1 MLEELI
7 EKLKAYSREEVCYKA
22 GISIGV
28 LNKLMCGSN
37 DNPTLKTITKL
48 QNFIEE
54 KENELSRK
62 GE

>member
-1 MLEELI
+1 MLEELV
-7 EKLKAYSREEVCYKA
+7 EKLRAYPREEICYKA
-22 GISIGV
+22 GVSIGV

-48 QNFIEE
+48 QTFIEE
-54 KENELSRK
+54 KEHELSSK